1 MIDKSIRQHYQDG
14 EKVGP
19 FRKGMETIMPKV
31 KEKFFPQDETGL
43 DERQLLKNVAGSAV
57 KNIATRKLAAQLG
70 GTGIL
75 SSLGPIGMIIAMM
88 LARKGIG
95 KGQEYLTQKLGE
107 GKGGALQA
115 FQAGFGSPQEGREL
129 RVLESRRANML
140 QRKEEDRDYSERNLN
155 IVTRAIAEA
164 KGLDINNPNEMKNI
178 DKPIEQIQIE
188 KSITEAPQIIPEEP
202 EVKSPFA
209 KVIPKTPDI
218 ISPHLGE
225 DEITSLKPY
234 IAPIAGG
241 GADVWD
247 LPATVKETSPL
258 TTDFAFED
266 IKRAEQERQA
276 AANRAANRAAEEK
289 AAANRVMQETI
300 AKAEREAAAARAT
313 ISVPVPAHISGGG
326 GGGNGGGG
334 GSTGTGA
341 GGMGAPGGGGYG
353 PWRAKGGR
361 VDKALG
367 GRVRDI

>member
-14 EKVGP
+14 ENVDQLKKWTKKLTDP
-19 FRKGMETIMPKV
+19 YI
-31 KEKFFPQDETGL
+31 DEGGKI
-43 DERQLLKNVAGSAV
+43 DASKIAGSAV
-57 KNIATRKLAAQLG
+57 RNLATRKLATQIG

-75 SSLGPIGMIIAMM
+75 SSLGPIGMIIAMF

-129 RVLESRRANML
+129 RVLESRRADML
-140 QRKEEDRDYSERNLN
+140 QRKEEGRNYSERNLD

-178 DKPIEQIQIE
+178 DKPVTQIQIE
-188 KSITEAPQIIPEEP
+188 KSITEPPQIIPEEP

-218 ISPHLGE
+218 ISPHLGG
-225 DEITSLKPY
+225 DEIMPAPTTVTRDVGLGDAG
-234 IAPIAGG
+234 IAERIA
-241 GADVWD
+241 AENR
-247 LPATVKETSPL
+247 AT
-258 TTDFAFED
+258 A
-266 IKRAEQERQA
+266 QQA
-276 AANRAANRAAEEK
+276 AAVKAESDRQQREAD
-289 AAANRVMQETI
+289 AAA
-300 AKAEREAAAARAT
+300 AAAARAAAARAYT
-313 ISVPVPAHISGGG
+313 PPVRHHTG

-334 GSTGTGA
+334 G
-341 GGMGAPGGGGYG
+341 MGRGRDPGGGAAGS
-353 PWRAKGGR
+353 PFLKGGR

-367 GRVRDI
+367 GRSRYL